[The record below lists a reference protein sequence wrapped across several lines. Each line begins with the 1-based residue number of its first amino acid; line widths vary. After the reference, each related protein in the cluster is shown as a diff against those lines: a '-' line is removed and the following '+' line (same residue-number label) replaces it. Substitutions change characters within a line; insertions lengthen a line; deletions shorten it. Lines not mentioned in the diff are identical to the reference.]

1 MSVGAINMMD
11 VIGRRQHAIQG
22 TEDSRHTSTLTKCLS
37 WMHQKE
43 RQQMNR
49 LSANHKTSRY
59 QKKILQIRSSTS
71 MTKSLVVSRRR
82 YRSGEML
89 SSNDDGSTEPQSKR
103 TRYQSTHLGKSTHE
117 TQTSLEELAPDVFCN
132 VLDFLGAASK
142 SLVRLSLV
150 NKRFRKI
157 MLTIGDFMLPRALL
171 HFRQPLPPKSAIESS
186 TSLFIRHA
194 RICSRVLSDLEH
206 LRHVLG
212 TAPDTIQGNDV
223 RKALNMAVDLLDVAP
238 AFSDSLQRQILAT
251 CGKCGGK
258 AFKHSKLLLRAGDS
272 RVGSSSLRYHEE
284 ILETSRL
291 IMQTVVFRELQL
303 SKRNLTSLQC
313 FVQNE
318 TGGKQIQ
325 KTGCL

>member
-1 MSVGAINMMD
+1 
-11 VIGRRQHAIQG
+11 
-22 TEDSRHTSTLTKCLS
+22 
-37 WMHQKE
+37 
-43 RQQMNR
+43 
-49 LSANHKTSRY
+49 
-59 QKKILQIRSSTS
+59 
-71 MTKSLVVSRRR
+71 
-82 YRSGEML
+82 
-89 SSNDDGSTEPQSKR
+89 
-103 TRYQSTHLGKSTHE
+103 
-117 TQTSLEELAPDVFCN
+117 
-132 VLDFLGAASK
+132 
-142 SLVRLSLV
+142 
-150 NKRFRKI
+150 
-157 MLTIGDFMLPRALL
+157 
-171 HFRQPLPPKSAIESS
+171 
-186 TSLFIRHA
+186 
-194 RICSRVLSDLEH
+194 
-206 LRHVLG
+206 
-212 TAPDTIQGNDV
+212 
-223 RKALNMAVDLLDVAP
+223 MAVDLLDVAP